1 MEDPPQAGII
11 EVKEEVFAYGALKCE
26 DIVDRQQAAVM

>member
-11 EVKEEVFAYGALKCE
+11 EVKEVFAYGALKCE